1 MFMYFQFYINDN
13 GKLFMNE
20 LYFTTFIVLQILNI
34 SVYAAF
40 LHSVIVIIYTFKNEY
55 ILPPLE
61 TTEKGLEPNNFT
73 YTQDNILE
81 LLLK

>member
-13 GKLFMNE
+13 SKLFMNE

-61 TTEKGLEPNNFT
+61 TTKKGLEPNNFT